1 MKTAQNEAAIPIN
14 PTKLSPVNKL
24 SKSSSV
30 MLKTIR
36 ARAKIINI
44 EVKIFII
51 KVLLCSEITIF
62 LFKRTTL

>member
-30 MLKTIR
+30 MLKIIR
-36 ARAKIINI
+36 AKAKTINM
-44 EVKIFII
+44 EVKIFIYNI
-51 KVLLCSEITIF
+51 L
-62 LFKRTTL
+62 